1 MRLNDILKLQDYN
14 LDSNSTVEIFD
25 MDDFSDAVKA
35 RKFKK
40 IIIPQDESTEISPYA
55 FLINS
60 SILIAMEAD

>member
-25 MDDFSDAVKA
+25 MDNFSDAVKA

-40 IIIPQDESTEISPYA
+40 IIIPQDESTEIYPYA